1 MLLQKSQHSFLIFSD
16 DPNAPFLTE
25 EKFMNIMQECKDT
38 QCWSLLIRTIGSIFN
53 NPASLVKSFLK
64 TPNTDPSTRPS
75 LKEELRS
82 METDQDKDTNDAE
95 PQADETEAHATEAS
109 TSNDDSADDVTLDV
123 DGLRR
128 AYKEMFSV
136 DDAPFQSAL
145 INALIYLS
153 RDLDMRLKYHKPFED
168 NANFLNVLLIIIEIP
183 NLFNSEYIDSATP
196 AFCKVMGQLPLSA
209 EVKLARLWST
219 FPVEWLKD
227 KLHGLQQMI
236 TVKCL
241 TTEWSRDY
249 LVNEDEAVAGATA
262 IIKLIYC
269 ASILAGESDPPE
281 ILEQEAAQQEDMEAH
296 LVELYQRSQQGH
308 SKDHSAPRHDELMT
322 ELNIKP
328 LDCRTPLI
336 DWEDFVNEPLC
347 DVLEMDKDYA
357 NYKMGRTETFTF
369 MKHPFIL
376 TTAAKSLGLSYD
388 NRIRMLEERRA
399 SFLQSFMGGAPL
411 MMPYLKLS
419 IRRDHVIDDALVS
432 VCSLR
437 PVELQE
443 N

>member
-1 MLLQKSQHSFLIFSD
+1 
-16 DPNAPFLTE
+16 
-25 EKFMNIMQECKDT
+25 
-38 QCWSLLIRTIGSIFN
+38 
-53 NPASLVKSFLK
+53 
-64 TPNTDPSTRPS
+64 
-75 LKEELRS
+75 
-82 METDQDKDTNDAE
+82 
-95 PQADETEAHATEAS
+95 
-109 TSNDDSADDVTLDV
+109 
-123 DGLRR
+123 
-128 AYKEMFSV
+128 
-136 DDAPFQSAL
+136 
-145 INALIYLS
+145 
-153 RDLDMRLKYHKPFED
+153 
-168 NANFLNVLLIIIEIP
+168 
-183 NLFNSEYIDSATP
+183 
-196 AFCKVMGQLPLSA
+196 
-209 EVKLARLWST
+209 
-219 FPVEWLKD
+219 
-227 KLHGLQQMI
+227 
-236 TVKCL
+236 
-241 TTEWSRDY
+241 
-249 LVNEDEAVAGATA
+249 
-262 IIKLIYC
+262 
-269 ASILAGESDPPE
+269 
-281 ILEQEAAQQEDMEAH
+281 
-296 LVELYQRSQQGH
+296 
-308 SKDHSAPRHDELMT
+308 MT